1 MRDDVEGIIDS
12 NPRLGDISAIRDVK
26 ELLISNDFVA

>member
-12 NPRLGDISAIRDVK
+12 NPRLDDISAIRDAK
-26 ELLISNDFVA
+26 ELLISNGFVA